1 MEESGR
7 LAWEA
12 ALRQPGELVRGAG
25 ASSFTA
31 HLDRWVA
38 EARVDEAALR
48 RARERWLQEVAEQ
61 EATLAGVLADLAERG
76 GPLTLHGR
84 GARRHHGRLR
94 LLGLDFVVVGLPS
107 GTDVLM
113 VIDSLTSVR
122 TAPAVELA
130 IGDENGPIRRDADG
144 IRRDADG
151 NIAIGLRVHDVLAE
165 LAADRERV
173 VLVTADGE
181 TLTGQL
187 RSVGHDVAVLRTDA
201 EPRAT
206 AYVALA
212 AVAEVVLA

>member
-1 MEESGR
+1 MEEWEHP
-7 LAWEA
+7 AWEA
-12 ALRQPGELVRGAG
+12 ALGQPAELVRGAG

-48 RARERWLQEVAEQ
+48 RARERWLLEVAEQ
-61 EATLAGVLADLAERG
+61 EATLVGVLADLAERG

-84 GARRHHGRLR
+84 SGRRHHGVLR
-94 LLGLDFVVVGLPS
+94 MLGLDFVVVGLPS

-113 VIDSLTSVR
+113 VTRFVTSVR

-130 IGDENGPIRRDADG
+130 IGDERGPHEPASG
-144 IRRDADG
+144 HVAT
-151 NIAIGLRVHDVLAE
+151 GLRMHDVLTE

-173 VLVTADGE
+173 VMVTADGE
-181 TLTGQL
+181 MLTGQL

-212 AVAEVVLA
+212 AVAEIVIA

>member
-1 MEESGR
+1 MGETESEESGDP
-7 LAWEA
+7 AWEA
-12 ALRQPGELVRGAG
+12 ALQRPTDLVRGVG

-38 EARVDEAALR
+38 EARVDDAALR
-48 RARERWLQEVAEQ
+48 RARERWLLEVAEQ
-61 EATLAGVLADLAERG
+61 EATLAGVLADLAERR

-84 GARRHHGRLR
+84 GGRRHHGVLR
-94 LLGLDFVVVGLPS
+94 VLGVDFVVVGLPS

-113 VIDSLTSVR
+113 TIDSLTSVR

-130 IGDENGPIRRDADG
+130 RGDEQASSADSV
-144 IRRDADG
+144 AT
-151 NIAIGLRVHDVLAE
+151 GLRLHDVLTE
-165 LAADRERV
+165 LAVDRERV
-173 VLVTADGE
+173 VVVTTDGE

-187 RSVGHDVAVLRTDA
+187 RSVGHDVAVVRADA

-212 AVAEVVLA
+212 AITEIVIA

>member
-7 LAWEA
+7 SAWEA

-38 EARVDEAALR
+38 EARVDDAALR
-48 RARERWLQEVAEQ
+48 RARERWLLEVAEQ

-76 GPLTLHGR
+76 GPLTLYGR
-84 GARRHHGRLR
+84 GTRRHHGRLR
-94 LLGLDFVVVGLPS
+94 MLGLDFVVVELPS

-113 VIDSLTSVR
+113 AIDSVTSVR

-144 IRRDADG
+144 
-151 NIAIGLRVHDVLAE
+151 NVAIGLRMHDVLAE

-206 AYVALA
+206 AYVALT